1 MKKTKYDRKCLH
13 LSPEEVEQKLKAGED
28 FVIRMKV
35 PDGSTSFQD
44 VVHGKVQFNNTV
56 LDD

>member
-35 PDGSTSFQD
+35 PDGSTSF
-44 VVHGKVQFNNTV
+44 
-56 LDD
+56 